1 MEKNE
6 IIIEEDQ
13 EIKSLNKEELLL
25 YKYLSEENNQRIK
38 SDLNSEIT
46 RLKTIEESSP
56 KIDDDKEKKLNNEI
70 QEYFKVKNKLNND
83 SNKYSID
90 DLYDEKINLE
100 KNIKEK
106 KEAKELLKQLK
117 TLNESKNAENNNTDL
132 IDKIKANNILSKNQF
147 LIQYVS
153 KLKIKES
160 KKEKENLTE
169 EQKILCSF
177 RNLIKTSFIEAKN
190 KEYIQTNIMNLLKE
204 FNLENFDLTKIMK
217 ENEENNEDEN
227 INNFLSVINITSTFD
242 IFLKELHKYN
252 PYDNNLDDKKSKI
265 FYKIIFLLLS
275 IYENY
280 SLNIDDNDNNKII
293 FTLILAHNN
302 LEYLTSLLNYYI
314 LFYSEQKNI
323 NQENIENLNNSTLNA
338 VIKIKNLSVSLF
350 SQVVADFSR
359 RLMEI
364 MEGIQS
370 FEDIGKEDIFNVYIK
385 KIQISI
391 KMIFD
396 FFEKLRI
403 AALHREVIFYFNNV
417 LTIFFDSLNQKILLV
432 DSYGLDDIN
441 GLLNLSQEIL
451 KNMKSNFENI
461 SNKDMNLSV
470 KFMNN
475 LEQNME
481 YLKFQE
487 FLFILN
493 SNLKQIKNY
502 LISKNN
508 TIYIRKNQFIKL
520 LNATFNKSEKLEE
533 LIDIIN
539 TKVKEKNNLN

>member
-1 MEKNE
+1 
-6 IIIEEDQ
+6 
-13 EIKSLNKEELLL
+13 
-25 YKYLSEENNQRIK
+25 
-38 SDLNSEIT
+38 
-46 RLKTIEESSP
+46 
-56 KIDDDKEKKLNNEI
+56 
-70 QEYFKVKNKLNND
+70 
-83 SNKYSID
+83 
-90 DLYDEKINLE
+90 
-100 KNIKEK
+100 
-106 KEAKELLKQLK
+106 
-117 TLNESKNAENNNTDL
+117 
-132 IDKIKANNILSKNQF
+132 
-147 LIQYVS
+147 
-153 KLKIKES
+153 
-160 KKEKENLTE
+160 
-169 EQKILCSF
+169 
-177 RNLIKTSFIEAKN
+177 
-190 KEYIQTNIMNLLKE
+190 
-204 FNLENFDLTKIMK
+204 MK

-508 TIYIRKNQFIKL
+508 SIYIRKNQFIKL